1 MRTRRAGFGLFFVTL
16 AAVLLGSGAASARPA
31 QTHVDPALAALTPLT
46 TPSGHTGRHCRTRR
60 DPVAPDPADV

>member
-1 MRTRRAGFGLFFVTL
+1 MRTRRTGFALFFVIL
-16 AAVLLGSGAASARPA
+16 AAVLLGSSVAGARPA
-31 QTHVDPALAALTPLT
+31 QHHTAPALGVRTLT

>member
-1 MRTRRAGFGLFFVTL
+1 MRTRRTGFALFFVIL
-16 AAVLLGSGAASARPA
+16 AAVLLGSSVASARPA
-31 QTHVDPALAALTPLT
+31 QHRTAPALGVLTLT